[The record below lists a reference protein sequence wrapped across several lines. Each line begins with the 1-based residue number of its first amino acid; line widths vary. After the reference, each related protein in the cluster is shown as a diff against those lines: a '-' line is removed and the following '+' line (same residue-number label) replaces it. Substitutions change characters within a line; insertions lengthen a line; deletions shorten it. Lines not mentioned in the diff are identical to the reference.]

1 MRSKVK
7 KTTQAITNRNK
18 TKNPKCYSQ
27 QICEFRYIIY
37 GDSKSAREWG
47 EFNLVCADIHSNVT
61 LLAFWGKSSSVDRWA
76 AAPRGF
82 LDIQAIES
90 FKDTKNAA
98 PYCIDK
104 KRATGHSKSLSN
116 NPSKDYYTQG
126 CLEHFVR
133 ARQEIS
139 HCKYWSLP
147 CSYNILTSLG
157 ISSTTNDLHIQS
169 FPAYL
174 QILFFQI
181 VLINYYDRRL

>member
-82 LDIQAIES
+82 LDIQAIGS
-90 FKDTKNAA
+90 FKDTKTHHH
-98 PYCIDK
+98 IVST
-104 KRATGHSKSLSN
+104 KRELQGIQSLSN
-116 NPSKDYYTQG
+116 NPSTDYYTQR
-126 CLEHFVR
+126 CLGHIVR

-157 ISSTTNDLHIQS
+157 VSSTTNDLHIQS

>member
-1 MRSKVK
+1 MRRHSFE
-7 KTTQAITNRNK
+7 
-18 TKNPKCYSQ
+18 CYVASILG
-27 QICEFRYIIY
+27 QIIICRQM
-37 GDSKSAREWG
+37 GSSAKR
-47 EFNLVCADIHSNVT
+47 
-61 LLAFWGKSSSVDRWA
+61 LLRHPSHRKLQRH
-76 AAPRGF
+76 
-82 LDIQAIES
+82 E
-90 FKDTKNAA
+90 NAA

-157 ISSTTNDLHIQS
+157 VSSTTNDLHIQS